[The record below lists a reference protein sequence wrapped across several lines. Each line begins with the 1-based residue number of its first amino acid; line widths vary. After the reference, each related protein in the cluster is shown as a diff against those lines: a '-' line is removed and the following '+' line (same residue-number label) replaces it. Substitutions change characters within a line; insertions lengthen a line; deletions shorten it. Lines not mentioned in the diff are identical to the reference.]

1 MRATIPSYLM
11 AVPVVALT
19 LLGGCAGSDGS
30 TGQLSLAVTDAP
42 VDEATSVVV
51 AFTGVELK
59 PAGGPSQTFHFCLD
73 ANADEPIVQTTACD
87 TPAPRQIDLLALQ
100 GGGSEL
106 ILDGVTVP
114 AGRYNWVRLMVE
126 ADPASLDS
134 YIELSDGGVYPL
146 YVPSADRHLEAR
158 LQRGTAPQRPRQED
172 AGAVCGAD
180 SRGGTL

>member
-1 MRATIPSYLM
+1 
-11 AVPVVALT
+11 V
-19 LLGGCAGSDGS
+19 LGGCAGSDGS

-134 YIELSDGGVYPL
+134 YIALSDGGVYPL